1 MTEAN
6 RLTHYGL
13 LVTAFLRVNTMY
25 AAVLPQSHRLFVTA
39 FLRVNTIL
47 PSRGT
52 QMKRLLVT
60 AFLRINTIVLD
71 LIIRLV

>member
-13 LVTAFLRVNTMY
+13 LVTV
-25 AAVLPQSHRLFVTA
+25 

-47 PSRGT
+47 RVVVCVAVV
-52 QMKRLLVT
+52 LLVT
-60 AFLRINTIVLD
+60 AFLRANTIVVISLFVVCW
-71 LIIRLV
+71 LLVTAFLRVSN